1 MHLYRLPRFQLLQH
15 SQLDEDSYHSLLIS
29 LLRGLAAIEVAAA
42 HLRYEFMPSLRAIDQ
57 PALWYQGL
65 AFVTGFA
72 HQAVLVFFLI
82 SGWLVG
88 GSLYNKWE
96 RPQALKLYAIDRL
109 SRLWT
114 VMIPAFALTIAL
126 GIATGTLTAR
136 GVDFAAD
143 NPYSATSLVGN
154 LLALQTVALPQ
165 FGGNYALW
173 SLANES
179 WYYLMFP
186 LVLLHLAGRRSAP
199 CAIALMLIG
208 AALPIKIT
216 LYFSLWL
223 LGALFSRVRFACGAP
238 TRVLLLVLL
247 TGLSVY
253 FRLYGSNDGMEVD
266 SFNQD
271 LLLSLVFLPLLC
283 STVILPRPGLTLLAP
298 LRRTAAL
305 LSRFS
310 FTLYVVHVPLMV
322 TLRWLG
328 QHWFGRQSLAAR
340 NLADLGIYLALLA
353 LVLAFAYGFYLLFE
367 AHTGQVRRALRK
379 CLLTKPQPVL
389 RAIAKD

>member
-1 MHLYRLPRFQLLQH
+1 MRLYRLPRFQLLQH
-15 SQLDEDSYHSLLIS
+15 SQLGEDSYHSLLIS

-42 HLRYEFMPSLRAIDQ
+42 HLRNEFMPSLRTMDE

-65 AFVTGFA
+65 AFFTGFA

-96 RPQALKLYAIDRL
+96 RPQALKLYAIDRV

-126 GIATGTLTAR
+126 AIATGTLNPR
-136 GVDFAAD
+136 EPDFAAD

-154 LLALQTVALPQ
+154 LLALQTVTLPQ
-165 FGGNYALW
+165 FGENYALW

-186 LVLLHLAGRRSAP
+186 LLLLYLAGRRRAL
-199 CAIALMLIG
+199 CAIALMCIA
-208 AALPIKIT
+208 AALPFAIT

-223 LGALFSRVRFACGAP
+223 LGALFSRVRLACGAP
-238 TRVLLLVLL
+238 TRVLLLLL
-247 TGLSVY
+247 LAGLSVY
-253 FRLYGSNDGMEVD
+253 FRLLGSNDGMEVD
-266 SFNQD
+266 SFGQD

-283 STVILPRPGLTLLAP
+283 STVIQPRPGLALLAP

-310 FTLYVVHVPLMV
+310 FTLYVVHVPLMLA
-322 TLRWLG
+322 LRPLG
-328 QHWFGRQSLAAR
+328 QHLFGTHDLAAR
-340 NLADLGIYLALLA
+340 NVADLGIYLAMLA
-353 LVLAFAYGFYLLFE
+353 LVLGLSYGFYLLFE
-367 AHTGQVRRALRK
+367 AHTGQVRRELRK
-379 CLLTKPQPVL
+379 WLLSKPQPGL
-389 RAIAKD
+389 RAL